1 MRQKSRIVTDW
12 LYGIAPTREQ
22 PNNNIIRSG
31 VAAVGLVLYSTPP
44 GTAEEL
50 RGSESLP
57 RGLPNL
63 TSTVWVAGDVLWS
76 TFYSIIIIIHPC
88 LSHSLLLFVLSTTLS
103 PLYNEERK
111 LSRVSVR
118 RTLSPP
124 HCRIVSL
131 HMTLVW
137 FLWWIVMQS
146 VKWTN
151 IRFDIYLKWV
161 PRDQK

>member
-88 LSHSLLLFVLSTTLS
+88 PSHSLLLFVLSTTLS
-103 PLYNEERK
+103 PLYNEEWK
-111 LSRVSVR
+111 LSRVSVRR

-124 HCRIVSL
+124 HCRIVSF
-131 HMTLVW
+131 HMTLVLVPLLNCNAECEMDQHKIW
-137 FLWWIVMQS
+137 
-146 VKWTN
+146 
-151 IRFDIYLKWV
+151 YLF
-161 PRDQK
+161 